1 LPKVLAPLLKKEILD
16 LLRDPKILIGMIVL
30 PAVLYPVM
38 GAAMRASMTA
48 AGRAALQLPVAV
60 LDLDRSFESEIIV
73 SSLSESGEVITLEVE
88 PDKALDKALEMEA
101 GALVV
106 IPEGFGECLRAGKRS
121 PIEIHVFFES
131 GGFSTQMFAGRLE
144 SAIESASK
152 IISAYLVSL
161 TSNVDPEVILNPLE
175 LDYSSV
181 FRGEV
186 LDVPPQALAGALMG
200 QMTTT
205 PIVAMLVLMFAMQ
218 IAATSVA
225 VEKEERT
232 LETLLTLPAS
242 RRNIL
247 LAKLVG
253 SAFVASLGSV
263 GVMAGLWYYLKMM
276 NVAFESQPF
285 EGLVTISSKDLA
297 LLAVALM
304 AANML
309 ALTLAIILAVFAEN
323 VRSAQALVGNLYIL
337 IFIPAFMLMF
347 ADIETLPVAAKYVLI
362 AVPFTHL
369 ALATQHITWGEYA
382 MYAVNVLYLFVWSAA
397 SMLLADRIFSS
408 EKILTARIRW
418 GWKRRTRGNE
428 IK

>member
-1 LPKVLAPLLKKEILD
+1 MPKVLAPLLKKEILD

-38 GAAMRASMTA
+38 GAAMKASMSA
-48 AGRAALQLPVAV
+48 AGKAALQLPVAI
-60 LDLDRSFESEIIV
+60 LDLDESYESKIIV
-73 SSLSESGEVITLEVE
+73 SALSQSGNVITLEVVSDE
-88 PDKALDKALEMEA
+88 ALNKALEMGA

-106 IPEGFGECLRAGKRS
+106 IPEGFGENLRAGKRAS
-121 PIEIHVFFES
+121 IEIRVFFES

-144 SAIESASK
+144 SALESASEL
-152 IISAYLVSL
+152 ISAHLISI
-161 TSNVDPEVILNPLE
+161 TSEINPEVVLNPLM
-175 LDYSSV
+175 LNYSSV
-181 FRGEV
+181 FRGKV
-186 LDVPPQALAGALMG
+186 LEVPPQVLAGAIMG

-253 SAFVASLGSV
+253 SAVVAGLGSI

-276 NVAFESQPF
+276 SVAFESQPI
-285 EGLVTISSKDLA
+285 EGLVTVSSKDLA

-309 ALTLAIILAVFAEN
+309 ALTIAIILAVFAED

-347 ADIETLPVAAKYVLI
+347 ADIDTLPVAAKYVLM

-382 MYAVNVLYLFVWSAA
+382 MFAVNVVYLLIWSVAF
-397 SMLLADRIFSS
+397 MLLANRIFSS

-418 GWKRRTRGNE
+418 GWKRKGEGARH
-428 IK
+428 

>member
-1 LPKVLAPLLKKEILD
+1 MPRVLAPLLKKEVLD
-16 LLRDPKILIGMIVL
+16 LIRDPKILIGMIVL

-38 GAAMRASMTA
+38 GAAMRASMSA
-48 AGRAALQLPVAV
+48 AGRAALQLPVAI
-60 LDLDRSFESEIIV
+60 LDLDMSYESEIIV
-73 SSLSESGEVITLEVE
+73 SALSESGRVITLE
-88 PDKALDKALEMEA
+88 DKTNETIDEALEMGA

-106 IPEGFGECLRAGKRS
+106 IPEGFGESLKAGKRRS
-121 PIEIHVFFES
+121 VEICVFFER
-131 GGFSTQMFAGRLE
+131 GGFSVQMFAGRLE

-152 IISAYLVSL
+152 IISAHLVSL
-161 TSNVDPEVILNPLE
+161 TSDVDPEVVLNPLE
-175 LDYSSV
+175 LDYSSL

-186 LDVPPQALAGALMG
+186 LDLSPQALAGALMG

-232 LETLLTLPAS
+232 LEILLTLPAS

-253 SAFVASLGSV
+253 SAVVASLGSV

-276 NVAFESQPF
+276 SVSFDSQPL
-285 EGLVTISSKDLA
+285 EGLIIISSKDLA
-297 LLAVALM
+297 LLAVALV

-309 ALTLAIILAVFAEN
+309 ALTIAIILAVFAED

-347 ADIETLPVAAKYVLI
+347 ADIETLPVVVKYVLV

-369 ALATQHITWGEYA
+369 ALATQHITWGEYTL
-382 MYAVNVLYLFVWSAA
+382 YAVNVFYLLVWSVTL
-397 SMLLADRIFSS
+397 MLVADRIFSS

-418 GWKRRTRGNE
+418 GWKRRTERQE
-428 IK
+428 TR